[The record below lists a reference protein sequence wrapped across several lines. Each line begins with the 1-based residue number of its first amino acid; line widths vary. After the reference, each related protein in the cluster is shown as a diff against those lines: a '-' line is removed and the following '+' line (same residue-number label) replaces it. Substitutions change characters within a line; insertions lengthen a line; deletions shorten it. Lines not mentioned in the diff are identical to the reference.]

1 LEFYCVVRGGRSS
14 TLLLWNANR
23 IFEVSEFGT
32 KMLKKFIY
40 QDINKMD
47 GGAMSSRRLLL
58 TVAVAF
64 VIGGALKDFF
74 SALTSSLVTPVIAS
88 LFPGVQ
94 QTVYGLELQV
104 AGVKLEVGKVISS
117 TVTLLVSLLIVSV
130 TLPYIKAYAP
140 ITGAKRS

>member
-1 LEFYCVVRGGRSS
+1 
-14 TLLLWNANR
+14 
-23 IFEVSEFGT
+23 
-32 KMLKKFIY
+32 
-40 QDINKMD
+40 MD

-74 SALTSSLVTPVIAS
+74 SAFTSSLATPVIAS

-94 QTVYGLELQV
+94 QTVYGLEIQV
-104 AGVKLEVGKVISS
+104 AGVKLEVGKVVSA

-140 ITGAKRS
+140 IQGAKRS

>member
-1 LEFYCVVRGGRSS
+1 
-14 TLLLWNANR
+14 
-23 IFEVSEFGT
+23 
-32 KMLKKFIY
+32 
-40 QDINKMD
+40 MD

-74 SALTSSLVTPVIAS
+74 SALTAGLVTPVVAAI
-88 LFPGVQ
+88 LPGVQ
-94 QTVYGLELQV
+94 QTVGGAEV
-104 AGVKLEVGKVISS
+104 TIGGVKLEVGKVISA
-117 TVTLLVSLLIVSV
+117 TATLLVSLIVVSF